1 MLGCAGAPT
10 AVPVTAAR
18 TPGMELSPEEREEYL
33 EIVDELDDIEEAR
46 GLCDETEGK
55 LSYTAADVRTC
66 VPRPLSLT
74 CVPWVFEGPQAR
86 GKVCAAPPATVC
98 RPSPIRGRR
107 FTGSGC
113 DQGQAVH
120 LLLRGY

>member
-33 EIVDELDDIEEAR
+33 EIVDELVDIEEAR

-66 VPRPLSLT
+66 VPRP
-74 CVPWVFEGPQAR
+74 
-86 GKVCAAPPATVC
+86 
-98 RPSPIRGRR
+98 
-107 FTGSGC
+107 
-113 DQGQAVH
+113 H
-120 LLLRGY
+120 